1 MSSQWPPENLWE
13 LLKRSGEILRAA
25 GAREVFVFGSA
36 AKGKMHADSDVDLA
50 VTGLPPRKYIP
61 AKVEVGNLFGRS
73 VDLVD
78 LDLESPF
85 TSYLKQKDGLLLRVA

>member
-1 MSSQWPPENLWE
+1 MNWPPENLE
-13 LLKRSGEILRAA
+13 DLLKRSAEILCAA
-25 GAREVFVFGSA
+25 GAEEVYVFGSA
-36 AKGKMHADSDVDLA
+36 ANGRMDEDSDVDLA
-50 VTGLPPRKYIP
+50 VAGLAPRDYIP

-85 TSYLKQKDGLLLRVA
+85 TSYLKTKQGALRRVA